1 MEAALRRARPRR
13 PARRFTPRL
22 PGSPVQPGLQVARTD
37 SAVTGPRPPQRR
49 LTLLRPDTPYGPGSK
64 GGAAGVDG
72 HAVSQDP
79 CTCRTG
85 RRRCGSRPPR
95 WWTAS
100 GSIDRYGS
108 VPAALR
114 QGWQCDHR
122 RSARRTRPASSGD
135 GSGRRE
141 PGHDGCALDA
151 RHGWGA
157 PAPAAAA
164 GQRTHRASR
173 RDMRG
178 ADRHSAGSTV
188 GGTQFDAAS
197 PASHSERS
205 LGSATTR
212 CPSLRAAA
220 SAVLPGV
227 STQVSEYPLT
237 GRDMCATRAPVIA
250 GVGFYL
256 GDVVV
261 FILGSDQFSAPRAGH
276 ADGHWLPFVDAYRVV
291 THAWR

>member
-22 PGSPVQPGLQVARTD
+22 PGSPVQPGPQVARTD

-108 VPAALR
+108 VTAALR
-114 QGWQCDHR
+114 QSWQCDHR

-135 GSGRRE
+135 DSGRHEQQAEDCGDR
-141 PGHDGCALDA
+141 PGAGMGDRAEAELEQPEDGQEQ
-151 RHGWGA
+151 
-157 PAPAAAA
+157 AA
-164 GQRTHRASR
+164 TSHRASTP
-173 RDMRG
+173 
-178 ADRHSAGSTV
+178 GSPIEELRV
-188 GGTQFDAAS
+188 S
-197 PASHSERS
+197 PERN
-205 LGSATTR
+205 LWEAK
-212 CPSLRAAA
+212 
-220 SAVLPGV
+220 
-227 STQVSEYPLT
+227 
-237 GRDMCATRAPVIA
+237 
-250 GVGFYL
+250 
-256 GDVVV
+256 
-261 FILGSDQFSAPRAGH
+261 
-276 ADGHWLPFVDAYRVV
+276 
-291 THAWR
+291 